1 MTLSEYHP
9 EASNGNGYH
18 PLEELPEQ
26 LELPMN
32 AEPDMTPARM
42 AALTGLNLPEEDH
55 AIETGADIA
64 DGGQADPAE
73 DPLEARTERSLPNN
87 PIAKMGLVG
96 AGTFGAVAIAGLF
109 LTATFEGGKRTQPA
123 QTPAQPADPLVQQT
137 FPDKT
142 GSADGQVLTD
152 LALSQQQQELAA
164 LNEKGKKLA
173 APTNTVAPRRV
184 PARAQAV
191 RPQPQRISS
200 AAPRPQ
206 RLNYSTVR
214 PSNYSPRSGPRITTT
229 PIRPAPVAPAPAPR
243 VAQAPQDP
251 MSAWLAAAQI
261 GSYGGNSVA
270 APAENRGIPDSTPVA
285 MTSPVGQPVLAGHS
299 QTSQPFLT
307 PATYTSGSQP
317 LGYQPVATSP
327 LSSAYEEVAL
337 LTEQPLKSVNPGA
350 KAKATLVTPLVLDQG
365 LLQNAGSE
373 QQILELKDPIK
384 AADGSVVLPAGTQL
398 VAQVNGFSNSGAV
411 DLAVVAAMTPTESQA
426 IQLPLPQ
433 GALQVYSSQ
442 GTPLM
447 AKRMGGNSSG
457 GILNEL
463 KQFALGAA
471 RQAAELYTRSDS
483 TVISN
488 GDNLVVSNRN
498 QQPNLL
504 AGIVQGGTDA
514 LFNGLE
520 LQQQAEAAAL
530 AQQANVLGL
539 KHGTEVEILVTQPL
553 MLPAVEGL
561 PATAMVK
568 DRPAAIA
575 EEEQFLQSPFEFAQ
589 DSPFAP
595 AANEPLMPEA
605 VELMNIEGFKI
616 PVEYTFNS
624 GPSHSQGVN

>member
-9 EASNGNGYH
+9 EAANSNGYH

-26 LELPMN
+26 LDLPMN

-42 AALTGLNLPEEDH
+42 AALTGLNLPEENQEV
-55 AIETGADIA
+55 ETGADVA
-64 DGGQADPAE
+64 GGKQAAPEE
-73 DPLEARTERSLPNN
+73 DPIAARTERSLPNN
-87 PIAKMGLVG
+87 PMAKMGLVG

-173 APTNTVAPRRV
+173 ASSNTVAPRRV
-184 PARAQAV
+184 PARTLAP
-191 RPQPQRISS
+191 RSQPQRISYT
-200 AAPRPQ
+200 APRPQ
-206 RLNYSTVR
+206 RINYSTAR
-214 PSNYSPRSGPRITTT
+214 PGNYSPRSGPRITTT
-229 PIRPAPVAPAPAPR
+229 PLRPTPVASAPAPR
-243 VAQAPQDP
+243 AAQAQQDP

-270 APAENRGIPDSTPVA
+270 APAENPVTPAATPVA
-285 MTSPVGQPVLAGHS
+285 RTSPVGQPVIASNSLA
-299 QTSQPFLT
+299 SQPFLT
-307 PATYTSGSQP
+307 PATYTSGSQS
-317 LGYQPVATSP
+317 LDYQPVAESP

-337 LTEQPLKSVNPGA
+337 LNDQPLKSVNPGA
-350 KAKATLVTPLVLDQG
+350 KAKAMLVTPLVLDQG
-365 LLQNAGSE
+365 LLQNPAGE

-398 VAQVNGFSNSGAV
+398 VAQVSGFSNSGAV
-411 DLAVVAAMTPTESQA
+411 DLAVVTAMTPTETQA
-426 IQLPLPQ
+426 TQLPLPQ

-447 AKRMGGNSSG
+447 AKRMGGSSGG
-457 GILNEL
+457 GILNEF

-488 GDNLVVSNRN
+488 GNNLVVSNRN

-520 LQQQAEAAAL
+520 RRQQAEAAAL

-539 KHGTEVEILVTQPL
+539 KNGTEVEVLVIQPL
-553 MLPAVEGL
+553 MLPAIGGL
-561 PATAMVK
+561 PTTVL
-568 DRPAAIA
+568 A

-589 DSPFAP
+589 ENPFAP
-595 AANEPLMPEA
+595 ASSEPLMPEA

-616 PVEYTFNS
+616 PVEYTLNS
-624 GPSHSQGVN
+624 GPSNPQNVN